1 MSNINKQAL
10 REVAKQCSA
19 QEPLRIV
26 EYHGKM
32 CLRNSGGIVF
42 TVLRDSSFP
51 EYSSENENYA
61 RLAELST
68 PGTMLALLDELEA
81 ADALNKHLEL
91 AIRKAEG
98 CSEALRRR
106 AEAAEKRIAEL
117 EEALKQS
124 VSGYKSC
131 LRTGHERIIE
141 LGGDCDAPEMMIARN
156 PDIQQAEKV
165 LSAGIITKVG
175 E

>member
-1 MSNINKQAL
+1 MSNIDKQAL
-10 REVAKQCSA
+10 REAAEKANPEQYGYYLIDA
-19 QEPLRIV
+19 
-26 EYHGKM
+26 
-32 CLRNSGGIVF
+32 F
-42 TVLRDSSFP
+42 TD
-51 EYSSENENYA
+51 
-61 RLAELST
+61 LAT
-68 PGTMLALLDELEA
+68 PATVLALLDELEA
-81 ADALNKHLEL
+81 A
-91 AIRKAEG
+91 
-98 CSEALRRR
+98 
-106 AEAAEKRIAEL
+106 EKRIAEL
-117 EEALKQS
+117 KEALKQS